1 MNRAQA
7 VPFETASTR
16 ISSLSRQEAPG
27 IRSFA
32 WALLA
37 AEVGAVFVLFSTG
50 LVPSV
55 VIRSLQVFLRF

>member
-1 MNRAQA
+1 MKAAQA
-7 VPFETASTR
+7 ATFESALVRVPA
-16 ISSLSRQEAPG
+16 LSRRETG
-27 IRSFA
+27 IRGFA

-37 AEVGAVFVLFSTG
+37 AEVGAAFVLFSSD

>member
-1 MNRAQA
+1 MKRAQA
-7 VPFETASTR
+7 ATFETASTR
-16 ISSLSRQEAPG
+16 ISSLSGREKAG

-37 AEVGAVFVLFSTG
+37 AEVGTAFVLFSSD